1 MNANFRLSE
10 LDYPVTN
17 AGNPT
22 IGNRVFKVLRQA
34 IVQLQFRPG
43 HLLSEA
49 EMAKQIGVSRQP
61 VREAF
66 IKLAEIGLV
75 EIRPQRGTLVT
86 LISAREME
94 NARFLREIIEVAI
107 VRKLA
112 LIIAEEDIK
121 VLREMTNEL
130 DNVRK
135 SGDATL
141 ILRSDEDFHFKM
153 AQLAECAY
161 AWRVL
166 ENPKTNIDRVRYL
179 TLGEAGIVENV
190 VSQHHAIVD
199 ALATRSPDLS
209 EAAMRIHMGD
219 IINTLPS
226 MIKAHPELFVD

>member
-1 MNANFRLSE
+1 MNENFRLSE
-10 LDYPVTN
+10 LEDPVPAT
-17 AGNPT
+17 GNSS
-22 IGNRVFKVLRQA
+22 IGNRVFRVLREA

-75 EIRPQRGTLVT
+75 EILPQRGTLVT
-86 LISAREME
+86 LISAKEME
-94 NARFLREIIEVAI
+94 NARFLREVIEVAI

-112 LIIAEEDIK
+112 LIVSNEDIDL
-121 VLREMTNEL
+121 LRGMTEEL
-130 DNVRK
+130 DRIRQSRDVTR
-135 SGDATL
+135 
-141 ILRSDEDFHFKM
+141 ILRSDEEFHVKM
-153 AQLAECAY
+153 AQLADCAY
-161 AWRVL
+161 AWRIL
-166 ENPKTNIDRVRYL
+166 ENLKTNIDRVRYL

-199 ALATRSPDLS
+199 ALATRSPDLA

-219 IINTLPS
+219 IINSLPS
-226 MIKAHPELFVD
+226 MVTAYPDLFVD